1 MAKKKKVDKTRDNFE
16 IVMEKLGILNRPKSL
31 FDNGKIK
38 TEFEANG
45 TKYAILPMD
54 KVFNFGRQLAYQN
67 FELAF
72 ALNQTPQEIADRF
85 VKQYENQIR
94 LMQATGSDWVKMQD
108 ENLRDCLNSVD
119 SMKGEHSRR
128 LPSAYFICSLF
139 ICKEGED
146 LSQWSWDDALEKVDD
161 WTKENLN
168 PWDFFTLALRSSK
181 NSMEIL
187 NEDLG
192 VI

>member
-1 MAKKKKVDKTRDNFE
+1 MGKKKTDKIRDEFDKVMDKLE
-16 IVMEKLGILNRPKSL
+16 IINRPKSL
-31 FDNGKIK
+31 FENGKVK

-45 TKYAILPMD
+45 KKYAVLPMQ

-72 ALNQTPQEIADRF
+72 AINQTPQEIADRF
-85 VKQYENQIR
+85 VKLYENQIR
-94 LMQATGSDWVKMQD
+94 LMASTGTDWMKYQD

-119 SMKGEHSRR
+119 SMKGEHTKR

-146 LSQWSWDDALEKVDD
+146 LSSWSWEDALEKVED

-187 NEDLG
+187 KEDLEG
-192 VI
+192 I

>member
-1 MAKKKKVDKTRDNFE
+1 MAKKKKPDKMRSEFDKVIDRLSIIGE
-16 IVMEKLGILNRPKSL
+16 PKSL
-31 FDNGKIK
+31 FEDGKIK

-45 TKYAILPMD
+45 NKYAILPMQ

-67 FELAF
+67 FDLAF

-85 VKQYENQIR
+85 IKLYENQIR
-94 LMQATGSDWVKMQD
+94 LMQATGTDWVKYQD

-119 SMKGEHSRR
+119 SMKGEYTKR
-128 LPSAYFICSLF
+128 LPAAYYVCTLF
-139 ICKEGED
+139 IIKEGED
-146 LSQWSWDDALEKVDD
+146 LREWSWEDAWDKIED
-161 WTKENLN
+161 WTAENLN

-187 NEDLG
+187 GKDLEG
-192 VI
+192 I